1 MTKGPFHVTR
11 SCLALL
17 EEFLSYTIGAI
28 TCRRET
34 TGSSNA
40 ENPYNI
46 NLKLCLSLAWA
57 VY

>member
-1 MTKGPFHVTR
+1 VTR